1 MFNDYLYQITTEVA
15 LVLISSAT
23 ILLIVPFKYIFSF
36 LLFDMFTREL
46 EFRREM
52 VKKFR
57 NFLRERW
64 HTVPAVPVS
73 ILPFENEESRS
84 EIYLKEMEDQSKSQ
98 GNQSS
103 GKSR

>member
-1 MFNDYLYQITTEVA
+1 MI
-15 LVLISSAT
+15 LIFSAT

-52 VKKFR
+52 AQKFIK
-57 NFLRERW
+57 FLRERW
-64 HTVPAVPVS
+64 HAVPAAPVS
-73 ILPFENEESRS
+73 ILPFQNEARS
-84 EIYLKEMEDQSKSQ
+84 EIYLKEIEDQSKSQ

>member
-1 MFNDYLYQITTEVA
+1 M
-15 LVLISSAT
+15 LISSAT

-73 ILPFENEESRS
+73 ILPFENEDRS
-84 EIYLKEMEDQSKSQ
+84 EIYLKEIEDQSKTQ

-103 GKSR
+103 VKSR